1 MLEFL
6 DSYAWIF
13 WLGLI
18 LLFVVIEML
27 TLEFTFLMIAIGSLG
42 GLVAGAFG
50 APWYIQ
56 IVVAAV
62 VSLLLLLTLRP
73 PLLRLLKR
81 GGDPARSNVDALLG
95 LEGLVLDGVTSSAG
109 HVKLS
114 NGDTWTAR
122 ISTLTEPRELQRG
135 ERVLVTAID
144 GATAI
149 VVPAE
154 RAPSA
159 GEQQTPVER
168 KDSPA

>member
-18 LLFVVIEML
+18 LLFVVVEML

-42 GLVAGAFG
+42 GLIAGAFG

-95 LEGLVLDGVTSSAG
+95 LEGLVLDGITSSAG

-122 ISTLTEPRELQRG
+122 VSTLTEQRELQRG

-154 RAPSA
+154 RAASPDS
-159 GEQQTPVER
+159 PVER